1 MTPMLAKIGTAASS
15 LLMGRLPVSGLTGG
29 DTDMATIKPSRAEPS
44 RAEPSRPSCVFM
56 VVPPK
61 ALCLPA

>member
-1 MTPMLAKIGTAASS
+1 MTPMIARIGTAASS

-29 DTDMATIKPSRAEPS
+29 GADGYEPSRAEPS